1 MKLELKKGL
10 KEVKE
15 LQLLTKMCQMTS
27 IGSFTKF
34 GSPWEKMCHPI
45 RECFCSGWGIGRV
58 FSDLF
63 RCSG

>member
-1 MKLELKKGL
+1 MKLKLKKGL

-34 GSPWEKMCHPI
+34 GSPWEKNVSPNK
-45 RECFCSGWGIGRV
+45 GV
-58 FSDLF
+58 FLQWLGNWKGF
-63 RCSG
+63 L